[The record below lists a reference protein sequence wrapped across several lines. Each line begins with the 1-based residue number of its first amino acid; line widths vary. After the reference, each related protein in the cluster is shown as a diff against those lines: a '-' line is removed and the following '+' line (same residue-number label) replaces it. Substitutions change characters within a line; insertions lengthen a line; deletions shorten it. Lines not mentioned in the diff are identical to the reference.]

1 MMTLQI
7 ITPTGC
13 VLQTKVTRVFLPGSA
28 SAFEVLKGHAPI
40 VSTLYKGKVRYG
52 VGEDL
57 REYDVKGGFVKVED
71 NTITVCT
78 EE

>member
-13 VLQTKVTRVFLPGSA
+13 VLQTQVTRVFLPGSA

-40 VSTLYKGKVRYG
+40 VSTLDKGKVRYG

-57 REYDVKGGFVKVED
+57 S
-71 NTITVCT
+71 
-78 EE
+78 